1 MMCNGKCFL
10 KKKLS
15 ESEDKQAEQSP
26 KEVKKLIET
35 SPYLLTR
42 MDGQEQVLLTVSV
55 PGLLTPENYRF
66 INCKEIFHP
75 PPSAFS

>member
-15 ESEDKQAEQSP
+15 ETENKQAEQTP
-26 KEVKKLIET
+26 KEIKKLIET

-42 MDGQEQVLLTVSV
+42 INCQEQVLLTVSV
-55 PGLLTPENYRF
+55 PESLIPENYRF
-66 INCKEIFHP
+66 IICKEIFHP
-75 PPSAFS
+75 PPTTFS